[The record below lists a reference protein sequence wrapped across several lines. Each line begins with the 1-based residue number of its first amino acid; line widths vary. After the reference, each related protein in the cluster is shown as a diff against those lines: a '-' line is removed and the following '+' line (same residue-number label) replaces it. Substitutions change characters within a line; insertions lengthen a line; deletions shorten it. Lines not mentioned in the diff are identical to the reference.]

1 MHPGAAEGCADQVDN
16 DCDGGVDDEDV
27 DCGCASPSIYLGDLT
42 LSSQTTVDYFC
53 TVYDT
58 VYGSLYIDG
67 ADITNLDGLSCLC
80 QVTDDLYIE
89 DTLSLVTAEL
99 PMLTTVGGN
108 IYLHHNDVLEV
119 VEAPALVEVGGRID
133 TFLIHENGELTAV
146 RMPALHTV
154 GGKIYLRASGLTEVD
169 FTALTTAGD
178 TISIYETGLA
188 ELSLPSLE
196 TVAGYV
202 TVWGNTTLASVDL
215 PALREVGDYLHFNGN
230 DAIEHLECPE
240 LVDAGGVSL
249 QYNGLVT
256 AAFPSLDSTSESFV
270 LYMNDVLE
278 SVSAGGLTVVVVV
291 SLAGCPMLPYVE
303 FPLLEEVT
311 GDVHVTDDFGAYV
324 AFPALTTIGGSLH
337 LEDEQAPGIATSA
350 SLPALEILGG
360 LEVAD
365 TSSLPEVNLMALSAV
380 DGDVFCSGA
389 DGLDAIVLPS
399 LAEVGGNVTLEDLPD
414 LQLLAMDSLVW
425 VSGWIELEGNPSLVS
440 ASWPALQSVGGGLFV
455 HRSTTRSTRSLARR
469 WPRSWDPCR
478 YSRRRR
484 SRPSISPRC
493 RRSAVT
499 CGSSTRRASPT
510 SCRSTVWRRSAR
522 T

>member
-1 MHPGAAEGCADQVDN
+1 MTSAAEPANGTTLAGMVVNPILPSLRDRELAFILTDANSRAIFIPQSF
-16 DCDGGVDDEDV
+16 GGH
-27 DCGCASPSIYLGDLT
+27 
-42 LSSQTTVDYFC
+42 DY
-53 TVYDT
+53 
-58 VYGSLYIDG
+58 
-67 ADITNLDGLSCLC
+67 A
-80 QVTDDLYIE
+80 
-89 DTLSLVTAEL
+89 A
-99 PMLTTVGGN
+99 MLARV
-108 IYLHHNDVLEV
+108 
-119 VEAPALVEVGGRID
+119 
-133 TFLIHENGELTAV
+133 
-146 RMPALHTV
+146 
-154 GGKIYLRASGLTEVD
+154 ASGLPAGLSGPVARAAD
-169 FTALTTAGD
+169 APAGVLDLGALDPVTWHPLGGAVLGRR
-178 TISIYETGLA
+178 
-188 ELSLPSLE
+188 ELVE
-196 TVAGYV
+196 RIRA
-202 TVWGNTTLASVDL
+202 
-215 PALREVGDYLHFNGN
+215 
-230 DAIEHLECPE
+230 DAM
-240 LVDAGGVSL
+240 VDAGGVSL